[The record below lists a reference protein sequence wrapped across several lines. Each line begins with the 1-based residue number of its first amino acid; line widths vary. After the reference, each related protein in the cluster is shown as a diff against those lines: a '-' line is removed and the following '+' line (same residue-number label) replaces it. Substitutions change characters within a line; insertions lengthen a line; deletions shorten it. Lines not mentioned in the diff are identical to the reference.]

1 VISTGDKDMAQLV
14 NGHVSLVNT
23 MSNEVLDEAGVLAK
37 FGVPPNRFIDYLSL
51 IGDTVD
57 NVPGVPK
64 VGPKTAVKWLTEYD
78 SLDNIIASADKIG
91 GVVGQNLRD
100 TLQWLP
106 MARQLVT
113 IKCDVALDVGPA
125 DLANKISVSSE
136 TAWLTGYEGM
146 EVGKSM
152 STPLE
157 NAWVAQAEFTNK
169 GRGPAQEE
177 KEKKEGA
184 KETAKTPEQVQEI
197 SACYRRAMRLT
208 GEELGTRCALLVS
221 LANDVDATPDLLG
234 DIGHIFGS
242 LAANAGKF
250 REFASC
256 FSAANGCSVKV
267 TKEGHAAW
275 MAGFPTLE
283 KHHVMTDELGTAMEE
298 MADHVRRDQ
307 AARGVPCGASGGG
320 GGLAELLAMLASQS

>member
-1 VISTGDKDMAQLV
+1 MDVVVENTSEPAWAKEANSFRHLVLLLTTEMGARCSQVHAMAEDATVPLAELVDVCHLFAEFCEKNNQLDK
-14 NGHVSLVNT
+14 
-23 MSNEVLDEAGVLAK
+23 
-37 FGVPPNRFIDYLSL
+37 
-51 IGDTVD
+51 
-57 NVPGVPK
+57 
-64 VGPKTAVKWLTEYD
+64 AVKHLTMAAD
-78 SLDNIIASADKIG
+78 LPDKIS
-91 GVVGQNLRD
+91 
-100 TLQWLP
+100 
-106 MARQLVT
+106 A
-113 IKCDVALDVGPA
+113 
-125 DLANKISVSSE
+125 SSE

-157 NAWVAQAEFTNK
+157 NAWVAQAKFTNG
-169 GRGPAQEE
+169 GRGTVHEME
-177 KEKKEGA
+177 K
-184 KETAKTPEQVQEI
+184 TAKTPEQVQEI

-298 MADHVRRDQ
+298 MMGHVRRDQ
-307 AARGVPCGASGGG
+307 AARGASGGG
-320 GGLAELLAMLASQS
+320 GGLAGLLAMLASQSR

>member
-1 VISTGDKDMAQLV
+1 MDVVVENTSEPAWAKEANSFRHLVLLLTTEMGARCSQVHAMAEDATVPLAELVDVCHLFTQFCKRNGQLDK
-14 NGHVSLVNT
+14 
-23 MSNEVLDEAGVLAK
+23 
-37 FGVPPNRFIDYLSL
+37 
-51 IGDTVD
+51 
-57 NVPGVPK
+57 
-64 VGPKTAVKWLTEYD
+64 AVKHLTMAAD
-78 SLDNIIASADKIG
+78 LPDKIS
-91 GVVGQNLRD
+91 
-100 TLQWLP
+100 
-106 MARQLVT
+106 A
-113 IKCDVALDVGPA
+113 
-125 DLANKISVSSE
+125 SSE

-157 NAWVAQAEFTNK
+157 NAWVAQAGFTNK
-169 GRGPAQEE
+169 GRGTDQEE

-242 LAANAGKF
+242 FAENAGKF
-250 REFASC
+250 GEFASC
-256 FSAANGCSVKV
+256 FSAANGCSEKV
-267 TKEGHAAW
+267 TEEGHATW

-283 KHHVMTDELGTAMEE
+283 KHCVMTPELHTALQE
-298 MADHVRRDQ
+298 MMGHVRRDQ
-307 AARGVPCGASGGG
+307 AARGASGGG
-320 GGLAELLAMLASQS
+320 GGLAGLLAMLASQSR

>member
-1 VISTGDKDMAQLV
+1 
-14 NGHVSLVNT
+14 
-23 MSNEVLDEAGVLAK
+23 
-37 FGVPPNRFIDYLSL
+37 
-51 IGDTVD
+51 
-57 NVPGVPK
+57 
-64 VGPKTAVKWLTEYD
+64 
-78 SLDNIIASADKIG
+78 
-91 GVVGQNLRD
+91 
-100 TLQWLP
+100 
-106 MARQLVT
+106 
-113 IKCDVALDVGPA
+113 
-125 DLANKISVSSE
+125 
-136 TAWLTGYEGM
+136 
-146 EVGKSM
+146 
-152 STPLE
+152 
-157 NAWVAQAEFTNK
+157 
-169 GRGPAQEE
+169 
-177 KEKKEGA
+177 
-184 KETAKTPEQVQEI
+184 
-197 SACYRRAMRLT
+197 MRLT